1 MHSAIGNGDGTFQ
14 AHTDFDGGLGPF
26 SPVTG
31 DFNGDGKL
39 DLAVV
44 GGYQLGT
51 VSVLLGNGDGTFQG
65 PVSYAT
71 GPYPYSMAAA
81 DLNGDGKLDLV
92 VASNDANNTVS
103 VLLGNGDGT
112 FQPQVTYA
120 MASRAVS
127 VAIGD
132 FNGDGKLDLAVN
144 PAVNPSG
151 SGLVSILLGNGD
163 GSFQPT
169 TDFTLPGE
177 CGGHVISM
185 GDLNNEGRP
194 DLFQTGH
201 AVVCVTLQ
209 VPVVTLSGTSLS
221 FGSQSVG

>member
-1 MHSAIGNGDGTFQ
+1 
-14 AHTDFDGGLGPF
+14 
-26 SPVTG
+26 
-31 DFNGDGKL
+31 
-39 DLAVV
+39 
-44 GGYQLGT
+44 
-51 VSVLLGNGDGTFQG
+51 
-65 PVSYAT
+65 
-71 GPYPYSMAAA
+71 MAAA

-92 VASNDANNTVS
+92 VARNDANNTVS

-120 MASRAVS
+120 MASGAVS

-185 GDLNNEGRP
+185 GDLNNDGRP
-194 DLFQTGH
+194 DLLQTGN

-209 VPVVTLSGTSLS
+209 VPGCYAVRHE
-221 FGSQSVG
+221 SQLRESERRDADRISNRDGD